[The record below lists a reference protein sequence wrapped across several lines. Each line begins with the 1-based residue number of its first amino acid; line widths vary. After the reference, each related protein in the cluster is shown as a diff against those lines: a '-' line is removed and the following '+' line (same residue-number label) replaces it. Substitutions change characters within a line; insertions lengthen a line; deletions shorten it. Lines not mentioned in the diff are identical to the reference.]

1 MYVPSLPR
9 DGNISKNKPCKNDCR
24 KRRKGGTMKKK
35 FACEVDC
42 ANCAAKLEEAIKKV
56 EGVEDASVN
65 FLTQKLTLAAA
76 DEVFE
81 EVLQEVIKVAKKVE
95 PDTVITV

>member
-1 MYVPSLPR
+1 
-9 DGNISKNKPCKNDCR
+9 
-24 KRRKGGTMKKK
+24 MKKK
-35 FACEVDC
+35 FAGEVDC

-56 EGVEDASVN
+56 EGVEEASVN

>member
-1 MYVPSLPR
+1 
-9 DGNISKNKPCKNDCR
+9 
-24 KRRKGGTMKKK
+24 MKKK

-56 EGVEDASVN
+56 EGVEEASVN
-65 FLTQKLTLAAA
+65 FLTQKLTLVAA
-76 DEVFE
+76 DEKFDSI
-81 EVLQEVIKVAKKVE
+81 LLEVIKVAKKVE

>member
-1 MYVPSLPR
+1 
-9 DGNISKNKPCKNDCR
+9 
-24 KRRKGGTMKKK
+24 MKKK

-56 EGVEDASVN
+56 EGVEEASVN
-65 FLTQKLTLAAA
+65 FLTQKLTLTAA

-81 EVLQEVIKVAKKVE
+81 DVLQEVIKVAKKVE

>member
-1 MYVPSLPR
+1 
-9 DGNISKNKPCKNDCR
+9 
-24 KRRKGGTMKKK
+24 MKKK

-56 EGVEDASVN
+56 EGVEEASVN
-65 FLTQKLTLAAA
+65 FLTQKLTLSAA

-81 EVLQEVIKVAKKVE
+81 DVLQEVIKVAKKVE

>member
-1 MYVPSLPR
+1 
-9 DGNISKNKPCKNDCR
+9 
-24 KRRKGGTMKKK
+24 MKKK

-42 ANCAAKLEEAIKKV
+42 ANCAAKLEEAIKKGD
-56 EGVEDASVN
+56 GVEDASVN

>member
-1 MYVPSLPR
+1 
-9 DGNISKNKPCKNDCR
+9 
-24 KRRKGGTMKKK
+24 MKKK

-65 FLTQKLTLAAA
+65 FLTQKLTLSAA

-81 EVLQEVIKVAKKVE
+81 DVLQEVIKVAKKVE